1 MHPFAA
7 LLPTLSGTGE
17 QVNIV
22 VGRLSAMR
30 RFRDS
35 ASIILPLHSALSASD
50 QRRVFQKP
58 PGGARKIVVATNIAE
73 TSLTIPDVVYVIDSG
88 RQKCR
93 QYDPRRGMSSLEA
106 RAQRSASVCTLAA
119 SSSRSRF
126 NAGGVGLPGER
137 QAAPRARRACSTWE
151 ILRAVYACALV

>member
-58 PGGARKIVVATNIAE
+58 AGGARKIVVATNIAE

-106 RAQRSASVCTLAA
+106 RAQRL
-119 SSSRSRF
+119 
-126 NAGGVGLPGER
+126 GVH
-137 QAAPRARRACSTWE
+137 C
-151 ILRAVYACALV
+151 

>member
-1 MHPFAA
+1 MR
-7 LLPTLSGTGE
+7 LLPRLSVCLL

-35 ASIILPLHSALSASD
+35 GSVILPLHSALSASD
-50 QRRVFQKP
+50 QRRVFQRP
-58 PGGARKIVVATNIAE
+58 PGGARKVVVATNIAE
-73 TSLTIPDVVYVIDSG
+73 TSLTIPDVVYVVDSG

-106 RAQRSASVCTLAA
+106 RAPLVRAFYSVQRSRAC
-119 SSSRSRF
+119 
-126 NAGGVGLPGER
+126 AGGVGLPGER
-137 QAAPRARRACSTWE
+137 QAAARARWSRAAW
-151 ILRAVYACALV
+151 AVLCAVHTPACRQPAVRLLA